1 MEEKVISAV
10 LRIEGGLADNGILD
24 IYDASSTIYGMARA
38 TNIIAHSFAN
48 QEEVRTRA
56 SSAHG
61 SQTFIHSS
69 KKGCF
74 EEQIDIRFDQS
85 VVSKMGHS
93 VLANNFWDYM
103 VCSWAAAIGLPQDP
117 MTPYVQKILK
127 QDEDFFHV
135 IADALETPMQK
146 IHEPIKRESE
156 VKIFLSRPRIGD
168 VLTLNQ
174 DSLDYVTVRE
184 EQEKTSYIV
193 GNVTRYNVL
202 SDFGR
207 LYSDAE
213 GRVISFRLAH
223 RDDARVR
230 SLAIKSMQD
239 IAQDEEGKINF
250 KVSGVV
256 SAQGVVKRYIV
267 HDILP
272 MRK

>member
-1 MEEKVISAV
+1 MSKEVSLI

-24 IYDASSTIYGMARA
+24 IYDAASTIYGLARA

-48 QEEVRTRA
+48 EEEVRTRA

-74 EEQIDIRFDQS
+74 EEQVDIKFNES
-85 VVSKMGHS
+85 VVKKMGHS
-93 VLANNFWDYM
+93 VISNNFWDYM
-103 VCSWAAAIGLPQDP
+103 TCSWSAATGKPQDP
-117 MTPYVQKILK
+117 VTAYVKKLLRT
-127 QDEDFFHV
+127 DEDFFHV
-135 IADALETPMQK
+135 ISDALETPMQK
-146 IHEPIKRESE
+146 IHEAIKRESD

-168 VLTLNQ
+168 ILTLDK

-184 EQEKTSYIV
+184 ELEATSYIV

-207 LYSDAE
+207 LYSDQE
-213 GRVISFRLAH
+213 GRVISFRIAN
-223 RDDARVR
+223 RDNARVR
-230 SLAIKSMQD
+230 SLAIKSMQEK
-239 IAQDEEGKINF
+239 AQEEEGKMHF
-250 KVSGVV
+250 KVSAVV

-267 HDILP
+267 HDISSS
-272 MRK
+272 

>member
-1 MEEKVISAV
+1 MNDKVISVV
-10 LRIEGGLADNGILD
+10 LRIEGGLADEGILD
-24 IYDASSTIYGMARA
+24 IYDASNTIYGIARA

-48 QEEVRTRA
+48 EEEVRTRA

-74 EEQIDIRFDQS
+74 EEQIDIRFDES
-85 VVSKMGHS
+85 VVSRIGHS

-103 VCSWAAAIGLPQDP
+103 VCSWSAAIGKAQDP
-117 MTPYVQKILK
+117 TTAYVQKVLK
-127 QDEDFFHV
+127 NDEDFFHV

-146 IHEPIKRESE
+146 IHEPIRRESD
-156 VKIFLSRPRIGD
+156 VKIYLARPRVGD
-168 VLTLNQ
+168 LLTLDQ

-207 LYSDAE
+207 LYSDPE

-230 SLAIKSMQD
+230 SLAIKSMQEK
-239 IAQDEEGKINF
+239 AQDEEGKMHF

-272 MRK
+272 IGK